1 MIGDDARAHGYEEGG
16 RRVPATEFD
25 YEGLDGEV
33 CDLEPRDLSGF
44 SQEDVDRAIA
54 VFRKLLNWVWQNGNK
69 NDDGIKIRAIIVCWI
84 FLEEN
89 RPKTLT
95 EMAVGFGM
103 KKQSLGRWVDQFK
116 RVFRIPTR
124 HMRSLDKVDS
134 NDS

>member
-1 MIGDDARAHGYEEGG
+1 VIADNPGAYGYEEAG
-16 RRVPATEFD
+16 RCVPATEFD
-25 YEGLDGEV
+25 YDQVDRDVFEE
-33 CDLEPRDLSGF
+33 LEPADLTQF
-44 SQEDVDRAIA
+44 SQEELDAAIL

-69 NDDGIKIRAIIVCWI
+69 NADGIKIRAIIVCWI

-124 HMRSLDKVDS
+124 HMRTFDKLHDS
-134 NDS
+134 

>member
-1 MIGDDARAHGYEEGG
+1 MIGDDPRAYGYEEHG

-25 YEGLDGEV
+25 YDRVESEMGIEAE
-33 CDLEPRDLSGF
+33 DLAQF

-54 VFRKLLNWVWQNGNK
+54 VFRQLLQWVWQNGNK
-69 NDDGIKIRAIIVCWI
+69 NTDGIKIRAIIVCWI

-95 EMAVGFGM
+95 EMAGGFGM

-116 RVFRIPTR
+116 LDFRIPTR
-124 HMRSLDKVDS
+124 HMRSFDKGKKAS
-134 NDS
+134 ER